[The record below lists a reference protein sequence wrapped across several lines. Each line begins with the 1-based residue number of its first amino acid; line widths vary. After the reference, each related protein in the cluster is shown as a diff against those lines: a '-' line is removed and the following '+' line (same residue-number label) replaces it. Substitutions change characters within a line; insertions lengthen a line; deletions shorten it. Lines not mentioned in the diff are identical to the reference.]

1 MPLPGG
7 ILMDGALARDY
18 SFRPVDGR
26 LELAIAESA
35 RLGLLPAARVTRT
48 LAMALD
54 RVAGGPADEARVR
67 ALSVGDRQYLVR
79 QLAAP
84 LGRDRLWLTRECD
97 ACSHRLD
104 FPIVQSEM
112 PVKPAGEGFPAR
124 TIRLERGA
132 ARLRAPT
139 GADQERISPLPEADA
154 LRAWI
159 AMLVEWVEPGEPARP
174 AQLEERAEPDPGK
187 TLALDLSPG
196 EMRQVEAWIEELS
209 PEVSL
214 EAQAACP
221 ACGAPVQLEVDPYLC
236 LDTGADRLLEEI
248 HTLAMNYH
256 WGEDAILVLP
266 RERRH
271 HYLKLI
277 DRSRGLMGRGAG
289 D

>member
-35 RLGLLPAARVTRT
+35 RMGLLPAARVTRT

-97 ACSHRLD
+97 ACGHRLD
-104 FPIVQSEM
+104 FPIVQSQM
-112 PVKPAGEGFPAR
+112 PVKPAGAGFPAR
-124 TIRLERGA
+124 AIRLERGA

-139 GADQERISPLPEADA
+139 GADQERISPLPEAEA

-159 AMLVEWVEPGEPARP
+159 AMLVELVEPEEQANQANQ
-174 AQLEERAEPDPGK
+174 AQPNPGK
-187 TLALDLSPG
+187 TLDLSAG

-221 ACGAPVQLEVDPYLC
+221 ACGAPVHLEVDPYLC

-256 WGEDAILVLP
+256 WGEEAILDLP

-277 DRSRGLMGRGAG
+277 DQSRGLMGRGPGA
-289 D
+289 

>member
-1 MPLPGG
+1 ME
-7 ILMDGALARDY
+7 GALARDF

-35 RLGLLPAARVTRT
+35 RMGLLPAARVTLT
-48 LAMALD
+48 LAMALE
-54 RVAGGPADEARVR
+54 RVAGGPADQERVR
-67 ALSVGDRQYLVR
+67 ALCVGDRQYLVR
-79 QLAAP
+79 QLAAA

-97 ACSHRLD
+97 ACGHRLD
-104 FPIVQSEM
+104 IPIVQSQM
-112 PVKPAGEGFPAR
+112 PVKPAGAGFPVR
-124 TIRLERGA
+124 TIRLQRGEI
-132 ARLRAPT
+132 RLRAPT

-159 AMLVEWVEPGEPARP
+159 DALV
-174 AQLEERAEPDPGK
+174 EPDPG
-187 TLALDLSPG
+187 TTLDLDAG

-221 ACGAPVQLEVDPYLC
+221 ACGVPVRLEVDPYLC
-236 LDTGADRLLEEI
+236 LETGADPLLREI
-248 HTLAMNYH
+248 HILAMAYH
-256 WGEDAILVLP
+256 WSEDAILDMP

-277 DRSRGLMGRGAG
+277 DKSRGMMSRGPGA
-289 D
+289 

>member
-35 RLGLLPAARVTRT
+35 RMGLLPAARVTRT

-67 ALSVGDRQYLVR
+67 ALSVGDRQFLVR

-84 LGRDRLWLTRECD
+84 LGRDRLWLTRECG
-97 ACSHRLD
+97 ACGHRLD
-104 FPIVQSEM
+104 IPIVQSQM
-112 PVKPAGEGFPAR
+112 PVKPAGAGYPAR
-124 TIRLERGA
+124 TIRLERGEV
-132 ARLRAPT
+132 RLRAPT

-154 LRAWI
+154 LQAWI
-159 AMLVEWVEPGEPARP
+159 DSLVEPN
-174 AQLEERAEPDPGK
+174 
-187 TLALDLSPG
+187 LALDPG
-196 EMRQVEAWIEELS
+196 EMRQMEAWIEELS

-214 EAQAACP
+214 EAQSVCP
-221 ACGAPVQLEVDPYLC
+221 ACGVPVRLEVDPYLC
-236 LDTGADRLLEEI
+236 LETGADPLLGEI
-248 HTLAMNYH
+248 HMLAMAYH
-256 WGEDAILVLP
+256 WSEDAILDLP

-277 DRSRGLMGRGAG
+277 DKSRGMMSRGPGA
-289 D
+289 

>member
-7 ILMDGALARDY
+7 ILMDGALARDF

-35 RLGLLPAARVTRT
+35 RMGLLPAARVTRT

-54 RVAGGPADEARVR
+54 RVAGGPADEERVR

-84 LGRDRLWLTRECD
+84 LGRDRLWLTRECG
-97 ACSHRLD
+97 ACGHRLD
-104 FPIVQSEM
+104 VPVVQSQM
-112 PVKPAGEGFPAR
+112 PVKPAGEGFPVR

-139 GADQERISPLPEADA
+139 GADQERIGPLPEAEA

-159 AMLVEWVEPGEPARP
+159 SMLVEP
-174 AQLEERAEPDPGK
+174 AEPEPGK
-187 TLALDLSPG
+187 TLDLSPG
-196 EMRQVEAWIEELS
+196 EMRQVEDWIEELS

-214 EAQAACP
+214 EAQSACP
-221 ACGAPVQLEVDPYLC
+221 ACGAPVHLEVDPYLC
-236 LDTGADRLLEEI
+236 LNSGADRLLEEI
-248 HTLAMNYH
+248 HTLAMHYH
-256 WGEDAILVLP
+256 WGEDAILDLP

-277 DRSRGLMGRGAG
+277 DRSRGLMGRGPGA
-289 D
+289 